1 MRPVPSAMLRQV
13 ARRRVN
19 PALRTLVSSAKRL
32 NSEETPKT
40 QQHMSELLQ
49 DAFRLESHEKQRIF
63 SFKHPNAGSEKD
75 FTKVELSDPA
85 WLKAEPEYLK
95 LQSPM
100 HGYAAFPYYYL
111 RDFCKCPRCVD
122 PHSKQRSFRT
132 SDIPAK
138 IYPRQIEWNG
148 FSLKIKWANDIPG
161 YDDDHVSSLDIE
173 SLKAGPMNTHDN
185 VSTATKPF
193 HWGSKLMQGIQHW
206 VSFDDYMSND
216 AKFAESMRNL
226 QRLGLIFVKDIPK
239 SRELVKKISERMGP
253 VRNSFYGETWDVKT
267 VPQAKNVAYTNQFL
281 GFHMDLL
288 YMNEPPGYQLLHCL
302 ENSCEGG
309 ESLFAD
315 SFRAASIMR
324 KQFPSEYK
332 TLTKRLF
339 GFEYMHND
347 HIYSNVRPL
356 FELDKMTDRIRN
368 VNYSPPFQSPV
379 PKYMNADGAS
389 NHVNFKAWRQALK
402 TFTRL
407 LESNS
412 SVFQLKLNPGECVIF
427 ANRRIV
433 HARNQF
439 NTASGSRWLAGAYV
453 DEDALLSTFATNA
466 RKFPAEWSAS
476 DPSKTGKKLLIQLQS
491 EKEEAVKALREY
503 NARKAEAE
511 AAHENSQAVP
521 AEKEG

>member
-1 MRPVPSAMLRQV
+1 MRPIPSTILRHV

-19 PALRTLVSSAKRL
+19 PALRTFVSSAKRL
-32 NSEETPKT
+32 NSEETPKA
-40 QQHMSELLQ
+40 QSHMSELLQ
-49 DAFRLESHEKQRIF
+49 DASRLQSHEKQRF
-63 SFKHPNAGSEKD
+63 LEFKHPNAGSGKD
-75 FTKVELSDPA
+75 STKVELSDPA

-95 LQSPM
+95 LQSPI
-100 HGYAAFPYYYL
+100 HGYAALPYYYL
-111 RDFCKCPRCVD
+111 RDSCKCPRCVD

-138 IYPRQIEWNG
+138 IYPRHIEWNG
-148 FSLKIKWANDIPG
+148 FSLKITWANDIPG
-161 YDDDHVSSLDIE
+161 YGEDHVSSLDFE

-193 HWGSKLMQGIQHW
+193 HWGNKLMQGVQHW

-239 SRELVKKISERMGP
+239 SRDLVKKISERMGP

-315 SFRAASIMR
+315 SFRVANIMR

-356 FELDKMTDRIRN
+356 FELDKMTNGIRN

-379 PKYMNADGAS
+379 PKHMIGGTS
-389 NHVNFKAWRQALK
+389 NHAHFKPWRQALK

-427 ANRRIV
+427 ANRRVV
-433 HARNQF
+433 HARNKF

-466 RKFPAEWSAS
+466 KKFPAEWSAG
-476 DPSKTGKKLLIQLQS
+476 DPSKTGKKLLQK
-491 EKEEAVKALREY
+491 EKEEALKAVQEY
-503 NARKAEAE
+503 NSRKVEAEAE
-511 AAHENSQAVP
+511 TMRENGRALPAGSQ
-521 AEKEG
+521 G